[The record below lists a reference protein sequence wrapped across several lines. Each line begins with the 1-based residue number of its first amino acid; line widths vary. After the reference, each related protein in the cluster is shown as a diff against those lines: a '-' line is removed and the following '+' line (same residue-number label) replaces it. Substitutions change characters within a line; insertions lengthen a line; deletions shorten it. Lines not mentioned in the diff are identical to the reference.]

1 MKADN
6 TYSTTQLVG
15 LVLLRMIIG
24 WHFLYEGIVKVLNP
38 KWTSYGYL
46 MDSKGWLQSF
56 FQSLAENF
64 SLLQAVDFLNEWALL
79 LIGLALIVGCLA
91 RVATIG
97 AMALLAF
104 YYLSHPPLIGY
115 TFLMPSEG
123 SYLWVDKN
131 IVEIAA
137 LFVLYVFPTS
147 GIVGI
152 DRWWRRI
159 RN

>member
-1 MKADN
+1 MKTEN
-6 TYSTTQLVG
+6 TYTTTQLVG

-97 AMALLAF
+97 AMVLLAF

-123 SYLWVDKN
+123 SYLWIDKN